1 MTMPKPV
8 APKPL
13 QSGPK
18 TLDEQDAASA
28 NAKWRADVPVE
39 GEWHR
44 VRKVNQNGVY
54 GWVLERLTVVGG
66 GGEEVSAELAA
77 ERLHDPDQR
86 DVILGKLMREV
97 ELGA

>member
-8 APKPL
+8 ATKPAPGV
-13 QSGPK
+13 SP
-18 TLDEQDAASA
+18 TLDQLDAAAVS
-28 NAKWRADVPVE
+28 AKWRSDVPLE

-54 GWVLERLTVVGG
+54 GWVLERLTVVGEG
-66 GGEEVSAELAA
+66 NVERAEMAA

-86 DVILGKLMREV
+86 DIILGKLMREV